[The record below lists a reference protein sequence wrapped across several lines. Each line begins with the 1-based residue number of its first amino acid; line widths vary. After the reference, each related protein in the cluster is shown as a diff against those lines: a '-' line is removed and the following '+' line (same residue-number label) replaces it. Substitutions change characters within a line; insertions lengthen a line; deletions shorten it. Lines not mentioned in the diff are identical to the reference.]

1 MKIDRSKLKKS
12 SSEVPADCK
21 GLIDR
26 LTSTSN
32 KAEFLSE
39 LQRIETWTYGKC
51 ELLHWIDVLD
61 LCDEVLEAAAARP
74 EAKWALAVDGGDD
87 KLKELVLWTLH
98 FTTLLIEHSFSRHL
112 YSSME
117 HLTTLLAS
125 SDLDVVLAVLNLL
138 YMFSKRSNFIA
149 RLAAEKRSG
158 LLSRLT
164 HLAAGWGGKDN
175 GFGLSKCCSDDAVS
189 TFPDSATTLHF
200 EFYAENSASKTNAVL
215 MTVVHLP
222 RVDQLGQS
230 PAELMENLLATYSVP
245 EEKQMQLFTYLRL
258 ASSFSNYSKRLKCVQ
273 ARLQALSVLIY
284 SNTLTENVQSLLYSG
299 LLEELVEVLEMGGE
313 HLMEIKASA
322 LKGNLYF
329 VFSLNTVKHGFKELL
344 NKEQIGNSEP
354 FPLTNMPVYLINS
367 NLTLVNNFVMTKKIL
382 RPYHQVRLY

>member
-61 LCDEVLEAAAARP
+61 LADEVLEAAAARP
-74 EAKWALAVDGGDD
+74 EGKWALAVDGGDD

-175 GFGLSKCCSDDAVS
+175 GFGLSKCCSDDAVR
-189 TFPDSATTLHF
+189 
-200 EFYAENSASKTNAVL
+200 Y
-215 MTVVHLP
+215 
-222 RVDQLGQS
+222 
-230 PAELMENLLATYSVP
+230 LLIFIFH
-245 EEKQMQLFTYLRL
+245 K
-258 ASSFSNYSKRLKCVQ
+258 
-273 ARLQALSVLIY
+273 
-284 SNTLTENVQSLLYSG
+284 LLYVM
-299 LLEELVEVLEMGGE
+299 LNED
-313 HLMEIKASA
+313 
-322 LKGNLYF
+322 
-329 VFSLNTVKHGFKELL
+329 FSKNFKVKLSC
-344 NKEQIGNSEP
+344 QIVSC
-354 FPLTNMPVYLINS
+354 L
-367 NLTLVNNFVMTKKIL
+367 
-382 RPYHQVRLY
+382 

>member
-26 LTSTSN
+26 LTSTTT
-32 KAEFLSE
+32 KAEFLAE

-61 LCDEVLEAAAARP
+61 LCDEVLEAAANRP
-74 EAKWALAVDGGDD
+74 ENKWALAVDGGDD

-149 RLAAEKRSG
+149 RLAQEKRSG

-164 HLAAGWGGKDN
+164 HLAAGWGG
-175 GFGLSKCCSDDAVS
+175 
-189 TFPDSATTLHF
+189 
-200 EFYAENSASKTNAVL
+200 NS
-215 MTVVHLP
+215 
-222 RVDQLGQS
+222 
-230 PAELMENLLATYSVP
+230 
-245 EEKQMQLFTYLRL
+245 F
-258 ASSFSNYSKRLKCVQ
+258 F
-273 ARLQALSVLIY
+273 
-284 SNTLTENVQSLLYSG
+284 
-299 LLEELVEVLEMGGE
+299 
-313 HLMEIKASA
+313 
-322 LKGNLYF
+322 LYF
-329 VFSLNTVKHGFKELL
+329 FRV
-344 NKEQIGNSEP
+344 
-354 FPLTNMPVYLINS
+354 
-367 NLTLVNNFVMTKKIL
+367 
-382 RPYHQVRLY
+382 

>member
-1 MKIDRSKLKKS
+1 MINAGASNRLKGQLLPDLNFLAGHSKYSFLIELLLLINFRKNTNNIFHTWLWKHNSDLVLYFLARKLEYLFCPEFFCVWRTMLYDHYEKSDFEQEFVKIWLYVFHHRRLFYFRWPENQKRETKKTLQNEDRPVEAQKEL
-12 SSEVPADCK
+12 EVPADCK
-21 GLIDR
+21 GLNDR
-26 LTSTSN
+26 LTSTSI

-74 EAKWALAVDGGDD
+74 EGKWALAVDGGDD

-175 GFGLSKCCSDDAVS
+175 GFGLSKCCSDDAV
-189 TFPDSATTLHF
+189 
-200 EFYAENSASKTNAVL
+200 
-215 MTVVHLP
+215 
-222 RVDQLGQS
+222 R
-230 PAELMENLLATYSVP
+230 
-245 EEKQMQLFTYLRL
+245 
-258 ASSFSNYSKRLKCVQ
+258 
-273 ARLQALSVLIY
+273 
-284 SNTLTENVQSLLYSG
+284 
-299 LLEELVEVLEMGGE
+299 
-313 HLMEIKASA
+313 
-322 LKGNLYF
+322 
-329 VFSLNTVKHGFKELL
+329 
-344 NKEQIGNSEP
+344 
-354 FPLTNMPVYLINS
+354 
-367 NLTLVNNFVMTKKIL
+367 
-382 RPYHQVRLY
+382 

>member
-1 MKIDRSKLKKS
+1 MKIDRTKLKKS

-26 LTSTSN
+26 LTSTSS
-32 KAEFLSE
+32 KVEFLQE

-74 EAKWALAVDGGDD
+74 ESQWALAVDGGDD

-125 SDLDVVLAVLNLL
+125 SDLEVVLAVLNLL

-149 RLAAEKRSG
+149 RLAPEKRSG

-175 GFGLSKCCSDDAVS
+175 GFGLSKCCQDDPID
-189 TFPDSATTLHF
+189 TFPESATTLHF
-200 EFYAENSASKTNAVL
+200 EFYAENTKSNAMMIIHVP
-215 MTVVHLP
+215 H
-222 RVDQLGQS
+222 VDQLGNNQNIKS
-230 PAELMENLLATYSVP
+230 N
-245 EEKQMQLFTYLRL
+245 
-258 ASSFSNYSKRLKCVQ
+258 SNY
-273 ARLQALSVLIY
+273 
-284 SNTLTENVQSLLYSG
+284 N
-299 LLEELVEVLEMGGE
+299 
-313 HLMEIKASA
+313 
-322 LKGNLYF
+322 
-329 VFSLNTVKHGFKELL
+329 
-344 NKEQIGNSEP
+344 
-354 FPLTNMPVYLINS
+354 
-367 NLTLVNNFVMTKKIL
+367 
-382 RPYHQVRLY
+382 

>member
-26 LTSTSN
+26 LTSTNN
-32 KAEFLSE
+32 KTEFLNE

-61 LCDEVLEAAAARP
+61 LCDEVLEAAAIRP
-74 EAKWALAVDGGDD
+74 QSKWALAVDGGDD

-149 RLAAEKRSG
+149 RLAVEKRSG
-158 LLSRLT
+158 LLKRLT
-164 HLAAGWGGKDN
+164 HLAAGWGGRDN
-175 GFGLSKCCSDDAVS
+175 GFGLSKCCTDDPITS
-189 TFPDSATTLHF
+189 FPESATTLHF
-200 EFYAENSASKTNAVL
+200 EFYAENAN
-215 MTVVHLP
+215 
-222 RVDQLGQS
+222 R
-230 PAELMENLLATYSVP
+230 
-245 EEKQMQLFTYLRL
+245 
-258 ASSFSNYSKRLKCVQ
+258 
-273 ARLQALSVLIY
+273 
-284 SNTLTENVQSLLYSG
+284 
-299 LLEELVEVLEMGGE
+299 
-313 HLMEIKASA
+313 
-322 LKGNLYF
+322 
-329 VFSLNTVKHGFKELL
+329 
-344 NKEQIGNSEP
+344 
-354 FPLTNMPVYLINS
+354 
-367 NLTLVNNFVMTKKIL
+367 
-382 RPYHQVRLY
+382 